1 MSCAIYYY
9 LIGQC
14 RSDYPFE
21 GSGLREASLRNFAT
35 GDEYLNHLPWALAS
49 TYIILL
55 PSIPYHSSSST
66 KFSTLF
72 SVPVNLSIVAYP
84 TFSSQGNHQSPES
97 PPLQRP
103 SSVFH
108 RDHSSQTPCPPQ
120 ASSNCKLVRLTRPGG
135 HKTNLTKTP
144 KSLHFPLPAHLPLLR
159 DHRPNHRLLSHRSRT
174 GPAALAVIVQS
185 VSMGHFLQ

>member
-1 MSCAIYYY
+1 MRYIY

-14 RSDYPFE
+14 RSDFGTSGGIFAERAFRVLHSQQVTNTISLGEHIYLYYYPQ
-21 GSGLREASLRNFAT
+21 
-35 GDEYLNHLPWALAS
+35 P
-49 TYIILL
+49 
-55 PSIPYHSSSST
+55 P
-66 KFSTLF
+66 TLF
-72 SVPVNLSIVAYP
+72 LIFQVFHTLLRACQSIHCCHP
-84 TFSSQGNHQSPES
+84 TFSSQGNYQSPES

-103 SSVFH
+103 SSVFQH
-108 RDHSSQTPCPPQ
+108 GDHSSQTPCPPQ

-144 KSLHFPLPAHLPLLR
+144 KSLHFPLPAHLPLLH

-185 VSMGHFLQ
+185 VSMDHFLQ